1 MKGVLYMES
10 KTKRNR
16 KIAYAIGLLVI
27 GGAILSKYT
36 VEPTS
41 TREQENVI
49 EQLQDV
55 WEENVEVLKT
65 LIGVEDE
72 GEAINAYSEEEKGLQ
87 ILL

>member
-1 MKGVLYMES
+1 MES

-27 GGAILSKYT
+27 GGAILSKYI
-36 VEPTS
+36 VVPTS

>member
-1 MKGVLYMES
+1 MES

-55 WEENVEVLKT
+55 WEENVEVIKT

>member
-1 MKGVLYMES
+1 MES

-41 TREQENVI
+41 THEQENVI

-65 LIGVEDE
+65 LIGVEDA

>member
-1 MKGVLYMES
+1 MES

>member
-1 MKGVLYMES
+1 MES

-27 GGAILSKYT
+27 GGAVLSKYIA
-36 VEPTS
+36 EPTS
-41 TREQENVI
+41 THKEERVI

-65 LIGVEDE
+65 LIGVEDA